1 MNSNLPE
8 QTVEGELE
16 NQGSYTIT
24 GLLGGLSEEA
34 EGTDD
39 PEKYGF
45 SDAFGD
51 LRNQAE
57 NPGSSNS
64 KRKQRRYRTTFSN
77 YQLEELERAFHKTHY
92 PDVFFREELA
102 LRIDLTEARVQVWFQ
117 NRRAKWRKQEKYFA
131 KSMEHTQVT
140 GPQELSMQLSSDN
153 QQTHSPLLSFTPIDN
168 SQSLLMGLTWPNPV
182 QPIPIT
188 YTDIACTGP
197 HQHQLVGTQETNLH
211 NRLANIDHTTAL
223 NKCPM
228 ESPTITISMENL
240 LDCNNSSMDNFDNK
254 TGSQNHCHM
263 ENSMENI
270 DTHLISI
277 AENLEDSMEK
287 TRNVLLSEMEEDCMA
302 LHISDCI
309 SNQEDISIDSD
320 LLTLKPR
327 EEGVVGACSNAIE

>member
-1 MNSNLPE
+1 MNSNLTE

-34 EGTDD
+34 EGVDD
-39 PEKYGF
+39 PEKYVF
-45 SDAFGD
+45 SDTLGD

-131 KSMEHTQVT
+131 KSMEHPQVT
-140 GPQELSMQLSSDN
+140 GSQELSMQLSSDN
-153 QQTHSPLLSFTPIDN
+153 QQTHSSLLSFTPIDN
-168 SQSLLMGLTWPNPV
+168 SQSLLMGMTWPNPV
-182 QPIPIT
+182 QPIPIA

-197 HQHQLVGTQETNLH
+197 HQHQLVGTQEINIH
-211 NRLANIDHTTAL
+211 NRLANIDHNTVL

-254 TGSQNHCHM
+254 TASQDHCHM
-263 ENSMENI
+263 ESSMENI

-302 LHISDCI
+302 LDISDCI

-327 EEGVVGACSNAIE
+327 EGGIVGACSGSIE